1 MSANFLTTF
10 DDTLPVLPGFSPAP
24 SSTDNPALQL
34 PGTPVSSSPSSIS
47 NSTPSSGTGNPVA
60 SGGSSGF
67 TSFFGTRGIAIIL
80 GLIFIGGSIL
90 LFLGDDIA
98 GAVKVAAKATA

>member
-1 MSANFLTTF
+1 MLNGYDGFGAWVPVTTNFLSAF

-24 SSTDNPALQL
+24 STVNNPALQL
-34 PGTPVSSSPSSIS
+34 PGTP
-47 NSTPSSGTGNPVA
+47 SSGSGNTIQ
-60 SGGSSGF
+60 SGSSGF

-98 GAVKVAAKATA
+98 GAVKVASRVAE

>member
-1 MSANFLTTF
+1 MTPSPNFLTTF

-24 SSTDNPALQL
+24 TSVAPVQST
-34 PGTPVSSSPSSIS
+34 GSV
-47 NSTPSSGTGNPVA
+47 STPSSNSNSMPSSSTGN
-60 SGGSSGF
+60 SGGF

-80 GLIFIGGSIL
+80 GLIFIAGSIL

-98 GAVKVAAKATA
+98 GAVKVASKVAA